1 MKRILTALVLTAA
14 LLTPALAAGAPT
26 FSDVAADAWY
36 APYVA
41 ACAQDGLMN
50 GTGASRFTPQ
60 GTVTTAEAA
69 TLAARIHSL
78 THGGDGTFSPAPA
91 DWGQLTLTLPD
102 GTSCTDY
109 AGPGGFDAQEE
120 PKGGPHLTVQVAPE
134 EAPWAEAQDG
144 KAATVTFADGFT
156 YTGTMLYMAQEGAL
170 VFLPDFG
177 ETSNSYIDRC
187 RQLMAIPTPEQW
199 YRDAMWYLEQNDL
212 RKALG
217 FQSSDQTATRLQ
229 LAQAIALTAGEL
241 EPINQ
246 VSPASD
252 LYDDQWDLVKPLYEA
267 GILNGVDGYGT
278 FRPQGALSRAEAAT
292 MAARVL
298 RPELRLTGGTQA
310 LPDELEAL
318 GLRVTPLLPADE
330 VTLVDGDTALIYTGD
345 GRVLDWMGTLVCDL
359 SGYEDYAPFASDQ
372 LAVVQQDG
380 LWGFVDLTG
389 KEIIPC
395 RYETITTFH
404 DYALAAGSAQS
415 GYTLFDREGDV
426 LGTVDGNITPNN
438 TSQQFIQYQDPDT
451 GLYGYL
457 NRDGSVAVEAA
468 YTAVYPYSYNYAAV
482 RDGSG
487 LAGFVDRTGKL
498 VIPCQFETVAE
509 GFNYLDYAVVGS
521 GGLLGICNTAGEL
534 VIPMSYSSLGNFS
547 GGLAPF
553 VRQGTDG
560 ALTVGYLTTDG
571 TEHFPDQLA
580 GTLSLPFPYVND
592 TAIFEENGLYGLMDT
607 QFQTVLPPAFPFAL
621 QAASGAQVIVEAEG
635 MLFRIAL

>member
-60 GTVTTAEAA
+60 RTVTTAEAA
-69 TLAARIHSL
+69 TLATRIHSL

-120 PKGGPHLTVQVAPE
+120 PKGGPRLTVQVAPE

-144 KAATVTFADGFT
+144 KAASVTFADGFT
-156 YTGTMLYMAQEGAL
+156 YTE
-170 VFLPDFG
+170 
-177 ETSNSYIDRC
+177 
-187 RQLMAIPTPEQW
+187 
-199 YRDAMWYLEQNDL
+199 
-212 RKALG
+212 ALG
-217 FQSSDQTATRLQ
+217 FQPSDQTATRLQ

-246 VSPASD
+246 VSPAPD

-278 FRPQGALSRAEAAT
+278 FRPQGALSRAEAAA

-380 LWGFVDLTG
+380 LWGCVDLTG

-426 LGTVDGNITPNN
+426 LGTVDGNINPNN

-534 VIPMSYSSLGNFS
+534 VIPISYSSLGNFS

-621 QAASGAQVIVEAEG
+621 QAASGAQAIVEAEG

>member
-1 MKRILTALVLTAA
+1 MKRILTALVLTAT

-50 GTGASRFTPQ
+50 GTGASSFTPQ

-120 PKGGPHLTVQVAPE
+120 PKGGPRLTVQMAPE

-217 FQSSDQTATRLQ
+217 FQPSDQTATRLQ

-246 VSPASD
+246 VSPAPD
-252 LYDDQWDLVKPLYEA
+252 LYDDQW
-267 GILNGVDGYGT
+267 G
-278 FRPQGALSRAEAAT
+278 
-292 MAARVL
+292 
-298 RPELRLTGGTQA
+298 
-310 LPDELEAL
+310 
-318 GLRVTPLLPADE
+318 
-330 VTLVDGDTALIYTGD
+330 
-345 GRVLDWMGTLVCDL
+345 C
-359 SGYEDYAPFASDQ
+359 
-372 LAVVQQDG
+372 
-380 LWGFVDLTG
+380 VDLTG

-395 RYETITTFH
+395 RYETITAFH

-426 LGTVDGNITPNN
+426 LGTVDGNINPNN

-468 YTAVYPYSYNYAAV
+468 YTAAYPYSYNYAAV

-534 VIPMSYSSLGNFS
+534 VIPMSYSSLCNFS

>member
-1 MKRILTALVLTAA
+1 
-14 LLTPALAAGAPT
+14 
-26 FSDVAADAWY
+26 
-36 APYVA
+36 
-41 ACAQDGLMN
+41 
-50 GTGASRFTPQ
+50 
-60 GTVTTAEAA
+60 
-69 TLAARIHSL
+69 
-78 THGGDGTFSPAPA
+78 
-91 DWGQLTLTLPD
+91 
-102 GTSCTDY
+102 
-109 AGPGGFDAQEE
+109 
-120 PKGGPHLTVQVAPE
+120 
-134 EAPWAEAQDG
+134 
-144 KAATVTFADGFT
+144 
-156 YTGTMLYMAQEGAL
+156 
-170 VFLPDFG
+170 
-177 ETSNSYIDRC
+177 
-187 RQLMAIPTPEQW
+187 
-199 YRDAMWYLEQNDL
+199 
-212 RKALG
+212 
-217 FQSSDQTATRLQ
+217 
-229 LAQAIALTAGEL
+229 
-241 EPINQ
+241 
-246 VSPASD
+246 
-252 LYDDQWDLVKPLYEA
+252 
-267 GILNGVDGYGT
+267 
-278 FRPQGALSRAEAAT
+278 
-292 MAARVL
+292 
-298 RPELRLTGGTQA
+298 
-310 LPDELEAL
+310 
-318 GLRVTPLLPADE
+318 
-330 VTLVDGDTALIYTGD
+330 
-345 GRVLDWMGTLVCDL
+345 MGTLVCDL

-389 KEIIPC
+389 KKIIPC

-415 GYTLFDREGDV
+415 GYTLFDREGNV
-426 LGTVDGNITPNN
+426 LGTVDGNINPNN

-621 QAASGAQVIVEAEG
+621 QAASGAQAIVEAEG

>member
-1 MKRILTALVLTAA
+1 
-14 LLTPALAAGAPT
+14 
-26 FSDVAADAWY
+26 
-36 APYVA
+36 
-41 ACAQDGLMN
+41 
-50 GTGASRFTPQ
+50 
-60 GTVTTAEAA
+60 
-69 TLAARIHSL
+69 
-78 THGGDGTFSPAPA
+78 
-91 DWGQLTLTLPD
+91 
-102 GTSCTDY
+102 
-109 AGPGGFDAQEE
+109 
-120 PKGGPHLTVQVAPE
+120 
-134 EAPWAEAQDG
+134 
-144 KAATVTFADGFT
+144 
-156 YTGTMLYMAQEGAL
+156 MLYMAQEGAL

-217 FQSSDQTATRLQ
+217 FQPSDQTATRLQ

-246 VSPASD
+246 VSPAPD
-252 LYDDQWDLVKPLYEA
+252 LYDDQW
-267 GILNGVDGYGT
+267 G
-278 FRPQGALSRAEAAT
+278 
-292 MAARVL
+292 
-298 RPELRLTGGTQA
+298 
-310 LPDELEAL
+310 
-318 GLRVTPLLPADE
+318 
-330 VTLVDGDTALIYTGD
+330 
-345 GRVLDWMGTLVCDL
+345 C
-359 SGYEDYAPFASDQ
+359 
-372 LAVVQQDG
+372 
-380 LWGFVDLTG
+380 VDLTG

-395 RYETITTFH
+395 RYESITTFH

-426 LGTVDGNITPNN
+426 LGTVDGNINPNN

-468 YTAVYPYSYNYAAV
+468 YTAAYPYSYNYAAV

>member
-60 GTVTTAEAA
+60 RTVTTAEAA

-120 PKGGPHLTVQVAPE
+120 PKGGPRLTVQVAPE

-144 KAATVTFADGFT
+144 KVAAVTFADGFT
-156 YTGTMLYMAQEGAL
+156 YTE
-170 VFLPDFG
+170 
-177 ETSNSYIDRC
+177 
-187 RQLMAIPTPEQW
+187 
-199 YRDAMWYLEQNDL
+199 
-212 RKALG
+212 ALG
-217 FQSSDQTATRLQ
+217 FQPSDQTATRLQ

-246 VSPASD
+246 VSPAPD

-278 FRPQGALSRAEAAT
+278 FRPQGVLSRAEAAA

-380 LWGFVDLTG
+380 LWGCVDLTG

-426 LGTVDGNITPNN
+426 LGTVDGNINPNN

-621 QAASGAQVIVEAEG
+621 QAASGAQAIVEAEG